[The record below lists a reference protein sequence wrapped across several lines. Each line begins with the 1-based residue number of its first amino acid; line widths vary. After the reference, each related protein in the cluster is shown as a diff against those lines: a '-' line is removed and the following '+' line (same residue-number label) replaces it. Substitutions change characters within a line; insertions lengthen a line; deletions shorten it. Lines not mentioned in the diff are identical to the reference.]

1 MLIVTVFPFSYLT
14 GTLSE
19 TLDKAVSRAVSD
31 YYAPSSWKSK
41 LSAWRKF
48 LEFCASINVTWVP
61 ASPITIARYIAYLA
75 TVCKLK
81 YSTIVNYVSAVNTL
95 HRFSGSKFYVAQDA
109 FLVQATLKGFRR
121 QLGDSPR
128 RKLPL
133 TPDMLHRIISI
144 CDPWEDSGFIA
155 AMLVGFF
162 AMLRKSNLVPAK
174 NSTSISDKH
183 LKRGSFSFTDFG
195 VLLSIQETKT
205 IQFKTRTLDIPL
217 VMCQDSPICP
227 VTALKKH
234 LEYFPTNS
242 MDSPAFWL
250 TKKSNDSPSPL
261 TYSDFSRISSN
272 KLAAIG
278 LDTSQYTSHSLR
290 RGGATF
296 AHQCGAKLESIQKMG
311 DWASL
316 CVLLYLDTPLSHRH
330 NVAQTMANNI

>member
-48 LEFCASINVTWVP
+48 LEFCASINVTCVP

-95 HRFSGSKFYVAQDA
+95 HRFSGSNYVAQDA

-144 CDPWEDSGFIA
+144 CDPLEDSGFIA

-217 VMCQDSPICP
+217 VWVSKSYGP
-227 VTALKKH
+227 VATGTAR
-234 LEYFPTNS
+234 NS
-242 MDSPAFWL
+242 HV
-250 TKKSNDSPSPL
+250 T
-261 TYSDFSRISSN
+261 
-272 KLAAIG
+272 
-278 LDTSQYTSHSLR
+278 
-290 RGGATF
+290 
-296 AHQCGAKLESIQKMG
+296 
-311 DWASL
+311 
-316 CVLLYLDTPLSHRH
+316 
-330 NVAQTMANNI
+330 